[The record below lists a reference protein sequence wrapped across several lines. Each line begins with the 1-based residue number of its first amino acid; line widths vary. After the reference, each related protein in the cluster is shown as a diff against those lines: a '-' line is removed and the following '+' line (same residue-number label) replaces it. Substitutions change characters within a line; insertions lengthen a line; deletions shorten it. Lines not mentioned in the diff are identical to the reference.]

1 MLYSMSG
8 YNVPSNNDIEVA
20 LKEAENHLE
29 YIATNIKK
37 TADYKK
43 YIFRESWNFDKVA
56 NLDAVFQDLIRN
68 QNKNKKEKTN
78 FNTVNFSFSAADFN
92 IQRHF
97 SCNNYINKTFCKLNT

>member
-1 MLYSMSG
+1 MSG
-8 YNVPSNNDIEVA
+8 YNVPSNNDIEAA

-29 YIATNIKK
+29 YIAGNTNIKK

-78 FNTVNFSFSAADFN
+78 FNTANFSFSAADFN
-92 IQRHF
+92 LQRHF
-97 SCNNYINKTFCKLNT
+97 SCNNYIKKTFCKLNT

>member
-29 YIATNIKK
+29 YIAGTTNIKK

-68 QNKNKKEKTN
+68 QNKNKKTN